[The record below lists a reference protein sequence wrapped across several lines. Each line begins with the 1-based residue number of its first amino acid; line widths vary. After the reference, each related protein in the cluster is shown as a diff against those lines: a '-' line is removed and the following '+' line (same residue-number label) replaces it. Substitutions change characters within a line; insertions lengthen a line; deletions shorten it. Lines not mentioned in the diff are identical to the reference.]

1 LSPQNVTSAC
11 SAVNISSILLMHG
24 EPHKLKSVFI
34 WGSFS
39 IIYCSNTFFWA
50 SFLFTYFFWEKI
62 DAWIGCLFFVPSSVN
77 LVALKTLGKNTPHKK
92 KKNHFFWTNF
102 VFRYFCSVF
111 EEFLLFP
118 INDSCNTGKSVFTFY
133 HLPSGFGFCFYC
145 EKFQICRKWQKR
157 SNGYLTP
164 IIESCGC

>member
-24 EPHKLKSVFI
+24 EPRKLKSVFI

-92 KKNHFFWTNF
+92 KKITFFELILFLGIFALFLKNF
-102 VFRYFCSVF
+102 SS
-111 EEFLLFP
+111 FP
-118 INDSCNTGKSVFTFY
+118 
-133 HLPSGFGFCFYC
+133 
-145 EKFQICRKWQKR
+145 
-157 SNGYLTP
+157 
-164 IIESCGC
+164 